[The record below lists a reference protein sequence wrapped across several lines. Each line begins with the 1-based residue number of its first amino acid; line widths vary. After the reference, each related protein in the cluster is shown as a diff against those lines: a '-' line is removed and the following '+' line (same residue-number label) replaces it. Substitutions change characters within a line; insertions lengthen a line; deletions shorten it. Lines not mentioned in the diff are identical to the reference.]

1 MKNNKSFLGLFL
13 AVLVL
18 LPGCILHVPS
28 YRAQRLRLIR
38 DGFNYEAQEEN
49 VTVRAKLLTG
59 SDKDDLFGEHI
70 GALEGND
77 FKVIYVSIHNLS
89 DKNYVFMSRNIDLK
103 QVPSKDIL
111 KAMKKTSSIGRL
123 ATYYAAS
130 TTTAMLGAI
139 SADVSG
145 NLFLCLS
152 VASLSIGFTVVGLV
166 GLVQGIKSI
175 VMNTR
180 VRRDIEEKVLPKK
193 EVINSGQYCD
203 GLIFVKATDYKPE
216 FNVIMFEK
224 NNWINKLTF
233 DVDLSQNEQK
243 E

>member
-1 MKNNKSFLGLFL
+1 MKNNKSFFGLIL
-13 AVLVL
+13 AILVL
-18 LPGCILHVPS
+18 LPGCMLHVPS

-38 DGFNYEAQEEN
+38 DSFTYDAHEEN
-49 VTVRAKLLTG
+49 VTVRAKLLTE

-89 DKNYVFMSRNIDLK
+89 DKNYIFMSRNIDLK

-123 ATYYAAS
+123 ATYYLAS

-139 SADVSG
+139 SIHGDPFFIA
-145 NLFLCLS
+145 S
-152 VASLSIGFTVVGLV
+152 VASLSIGFTVVGLI

-193 EVINSGQYCD
+193 EVIHSGQYCD

-216 FNVIMFEK
+216 FNVMMYEK

-233 DVDLSQNEQK
+233 DVDLRQNEQK